1 MLLIGPQQRAA
12 RWKIINLPSFKEIA
26 MPLVRVS
33 LLRGKPRQYRAA
45 ILENIYQAM
54 LESFNVP
61 KDDQFMV
68 LTEHDPEELVFNR
81 SYMNIERSDDFVLI
95 QLTVSNTRNQ
105 EQKNALFKRIVERL
119 GADPGIRPED
129 VMISLVEG
137 DKGNWSFG
145 HGIAQYVV

>member
-1 MLLIGPQQRAA
+1 
-12 RWKIINLPSFKEIA
+12 

-33 LLRGKPRQYRAA
+33 LLRGKPRAYRAA

-54 LESFNVP
+54 IESFNVP
-61 KDDQFMV
+61 RDDQFMV

-81 SYMNIERSDDFVLI
+81 SYMNIERSDGFVLI
-95 QLTVSNTRNQ
+95 QLTVSNTRDQ
-105 EQKNALFKRIVERL
+105 AQKNALFKRIVERL
-119 GADPGIRPED
+119 GDDPGVRPED

-145 HGIAQYVV
+145 HGIAQYVA

>member
-1 MLLIGPQQRAA
+1 
-12 RWKIINLPSFKEIA
+12 

-33 LLRGKPRQYRAA
+33 LLRGKPRAYRAA

-68 LTEHDPEELVFNR
+68 LSEHDPEELVFNR
-81 SYMNIERSDDFVLI
+81 SYMNIARSDDFVLI
-95 QLTVSNTRNQ
+95 QLTVSNTRTQ

-119 GADPGIRPED
+119 GEDPGVRPED
-129 VMISLVEG
+129 VMISLIEG